1 MKKALRPAFT
11 ATIPVLC
18 GYLFI
23 GFAFGVMLRDIGFG
37 SIWSF
42 FCSLSIYA
50 GSGQYLLV
58 SLLAARASLVT
69 VAVMTLLL
77 NCRHI
82 FYGLSFL
89 ETFHAMGRRKW
100 YMIFSLTDETYS
112 LLCSVKTP
120 EGIDAGDMRFWIAML
135 DHSYWILGSV
145 LGTIIGGILPFD
157 TTGIDFAIH
166 GYLRGAVAEHQVPHS
181 RTDGA
186 GCGSC
191 VARHPRAGQFH
202 PARHARNLRH
212 AGRYARPSGKGGR
225 LIMTTVYAIA
235 MIAVAAVCTFATRV
249 APFLLFNGSKP
260 IPPIIRYLGSTLPPA
275 VIALLVVYCLKNV
288 GWVRMVFPSCCA
300 SPSRRC
306 CTSGSI
312 ITCCLSASARCFT
325 WCWCKMCSFNPYA
338 GADRC
343 VRPFPIA
350 VYRALLLFSI
360 TLQKAVDNSRFACYY
375 I

>member
-1 MKKALRPAFT
+1 MKKAFRPAFT

-23 GFAFGVMLRDIGFG
+23 GFVFGVMLRDIGFG

-58 SLLAARASLVT
+58 SLLAAKASLVT

-135 DHSYWILGSV
+135 DHSYWILGGV

-157 TTGIDFAIH
+157 TTGIDFAMTSLFTVIFVEQWQSTKCH
-166 GYLRGAVAEHQVPHS
+166 IPALMGLAAAAMSLAILGPDNFILPAMLAICVMLVAM
-181 RTDGA
+181 R
-186 GCGSC
+186 
-191 VARHPRAGQFH
+191 
-202 PARHARNLRH
+202 
-212 AGRYARPSGKGGR
+212 GR
-225 LIMTTVYAIA
+225 LAKE
-235 MIAVAAVCTFATRV
+235 VA
-249 APFLLFNGSKP
+249 
-260 IPPIIRYLGSTLPPA
+260 
-275 VIALLVVYCLKNV
+275 
-288 GWVRMVFPSCCA
+288 
-300 SPSRRC
+300 
-306 CTSGSI
+306 
-312 ITCCLSASARCFT
+312 
-325 WCWCKMCSFNPYA
+325 
-338 GADRC
+338 
-343 VRPFPIA
+343 
-350 VYRALLLFSI
+350 
-360 TLQKAVDNSRFACYY
+360 
-375 I
+375 